1 MTTDE
6 LRARPTG
13 QPHVPAAKRWSV
25 VGIGVLALGFWF
37 VTGLVLS
44 GILLLPDRS
53 GTAQA
58 PAPATN
64 VASGTRLTEKPAAS
78 ASPDRLRVPRI
89 GVDTTLLEL
98 GLTPERELEVPPLSR
113 AGTAGWYRLSPVP
126 GDVGPAVIAGHV
138 DSTKGP
144 AVFYRLRELRRGDS
158 VEVDRADGQRA
169 VFTVDRIEQVR
180 KDQFPTRRVYGPT
193 PRPELRLIT
202 CGGAFDAEQGH
213 YVSNVIVYAHLA
225 SLEAKTPEEPS

>member
-1 MTTDE
+1 MTADE
-6 LRARPTG
+6 LLA
-13 QPHVPAAKRWSV
+13 PAADRQEPGGRRWSV

-37 VTGLVLS
+37 VAGLVLS
-44 GILLLPDRS
+44 GILLLPDRP

-64 VASGTRLTEKPAAS
+64 VASSTRLTEKPAALR
-78 ASPDRLRVPRI
+78 PDRLRVPRI
-89 GVDTTLLEL
+89 GVDTPLLEL
-98 GLTPERELEVPPLSR
+98 GLTKERELEVPPLSR

-126 GDVGPAVIAGHV
+126 GDVGPAVLAGHV

-169 VFTVDRIEQVR
+169 VFTVDRVEQVR
-180 KDQFPTRRVYGPT
+180 KDDFPTRRVYGPT

-202 CGGAFDAEQGH
+202 CGGAFDAESGH
-213 YVSNVIVYAHLA
+213 YVANVIVYAHLA
-225 SLEAKTPEEPS
+225 SLEAITPEEPS